1 MSRSHKNS
9 HSLVPSWFKRLQ
21 MRSQKQ
27 KQKASDRKLFENS
40 EAEPAAKFKKSH
52 RWDWF

>member
-1 MSRSHKNS
+1 MSRSYKNKS
-9 HSLVPSWFKRLQ
+9 SVVPSWFKRLQ

-27 KQKASDRKLFENS
+27 KQKESDRKLFDNPET
-40 EAEPAAKFKKSH
+40 EQEAKFKKSH

>member
-1 MSRSHKNS
+1 MSRSYKNS
-9 HSLVPSWFKRLQ
+9 SSFVPSWFKRMQ

-27 KQKASDRKLFENS
+27 KQKQSDRRLCEHPDG
-40 EAEPAAKFKKSH
+40 EPEAKFRKSH